1 MTTPVLAHELVQQ
14 RDTIPVDDVIDGSI
28 LDVHPTAESPFGA
41 LRVMRRKLN
50 AGYCGLR
57 ICGLRIAK

>member
-14 RDTIPVDDVIDGSI
+14 RDSIPDGSI